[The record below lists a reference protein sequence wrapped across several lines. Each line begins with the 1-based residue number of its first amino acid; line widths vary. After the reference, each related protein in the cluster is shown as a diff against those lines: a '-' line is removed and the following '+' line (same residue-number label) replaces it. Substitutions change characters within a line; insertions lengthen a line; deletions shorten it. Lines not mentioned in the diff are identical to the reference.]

1 MDKLEFQALLRNE
14 IENAHGYYDNEYGI
28 DRIKA
33 MDYYMGEKY
42 GNEQEGRS
50 QVVTTEVADTIE
62 FIMPSLM
69 RTFTQTDDF
78 VKFMPRGEED
88 VEGAEQATSYANYVI
103 NCQNNGFVI
112 LHNFFKDALLQKLGV
127 VKVYYD
133 ETETMEEETYTNL
146 SDDELTLL
154 LQDDSVE
161 ILEQNSEEIEAYEF
175 DEMSMEGMDSYAN
188 NIRHDVVIKRKSYG
202 GMIKVDNI
210 PPEEFLVSK
219 RAASLEEADFVAH
232 RTTMKVSD
240 LIQMGYDRELVE
252 SYAGYTELDFSDEV
266 QNRFE
271 DIESGSDTDTSD
283 VSMRDV
289 LVVEAYIKADY
300 DGDGIAEL
308 RRVVALGQ
316 SSEIV
321 ENEVF
326 DHVPF
331 ACLSP
336 ILMPHRL
343 IGRSLAEIV
352 MDIQLVKSTVMRQL
366 LDNIY
371 LTNNSRVAAVEGQ
384 VNIDDLLNSR
394 AGGVVRVRQANAI
407 QQLQP
412 QMIGQNAYGLLQYL
426 DQLKEQKTGLS
437 KASMGLDADALQS
450 TTATAVAAQMSAAQ
464 GKIEMIARVF
474 AETGVKQLFRL
485 ILTLCLHHGKKDQ
498 MIRLNNKFV
507 PIDPSN
513 WKHEYDIT
521 VNVGLGSGQTNEKL
535 AFLNQMAQKQEQILL
550 QLGAE
555 NPLVSLEQYRNTLAE
570 LAGLA
575 GFKDASRFF
584 KNPADMPPQPQQPP
598 QPSEAQIK
606 MQLEQQKMEADIQ
619 LQKQKQDAELQLKRE
634 ELQMKM
640 EIRKEELRYE
650 AQLRGFEQQVG
661 GNPST
666 NLPRVE

>member
-1 MDKLEFQALLRNE
+1 MDKLEFNALVRNE
-14 IENAHGYYDNEYGI
+14 IENALGYYDSEYGT
-28 DRIKA
+28 DRITA
-33 MDYYMGEKY
+33 MNYYMGEDF

-69 RTFTQTDDF
+69 RTFTQTDEF
-78 VKFMPRGEED
+78 VKFMPRQPED
-88 VEGAEQATSYANYVI
+88 VEGAKQATSYANYVL

-112 LHNFFKDALLQKLGV
+112 LHNFFKDALLQKIGV

-133 ETETMEEETYTNL
+133 ETEEAQEEEYTGL

-154 LQDDSVE
+154 LQDPNVE
-161 ILEQNSEEIEAYEF
+161 IVSQNTEEYGEEGV
-175 DEMSMEGMDSYAN
+175 DEMGMPMSDYSVS
-188 NIRHDVVIKRKSYG
+188 HDVVIKRMSYG

-219 RAASLEEADFVAH
+219 RAASIEDADFVAH
-232 RTTMKVSD
+232 RTTMKVGD

-252 SYAGYTELDFSDEV
+252 KYAGYTELDTSSEV

-271 DIESGSDTDTSD
+271 DVESSDATDSSD
-283 VSMRDV
+283 MSMRDV
-289 LVVEAYIKADY
+289 LVVEAYIKSDY
-300 DGDGIAEL
+300 DGDGVAEL
-308 RRVVALGQ
+308 RRVVTLG
-316 SSEIV
+316 SGFEIV
-321 ENEVF
+321 ENETF

-343 IGRSLAEIV
+343 VGRSIAELI
-352 MDIQLVKSTVMRQL
+352 MDLQLIKSTVLRQL

-371 LTNNSRVAAVEGQ
+371 LTNNARVAAVEGQ
-384 VNIDDLLNSR
+384 VNLDDLLNSR
-394 AGGVVRVRQANAI
+394 AGGIVRMRQANAV
-407 QQLQP
+407 QVLQP
-412 QMIGQNAYGLLQYL
+412 PMVGQNAFSLLQYL
-426 DQLKEQKTGLS
+426 DEIREQRTGLS

-485 ILTLCLHHGKKDQ
+485 VLTLCLHHGKKEQ

-513 WKHEYDIT
+513 WKHEYDLS
-521 VNVGLGSGQTNEKL
+521 VNVGLGSGQTNEKM
-535 AFLNQMAQKQEQILL
+535 AFLAQMAQKQEQILL
-550 QLGAE
+550 QMGAE
-555 NPLVSLEQYRNTLAE
+555 NPLVDLQQYRNTLAE
-570 LAGLA
+570 LASMA
-575 GFKDASRFF
+575 GFKDATRFF
-584 KNPADMPPQPQQPP
+584 KNPEDTPPQPQQPP
-598 QPSEAQIK
+598 PPSEAEMK
-606 MQLEQQKMEADIQ
+606 MQFEQQKFQAELE
-619 LQKQKQDAELQLKRE
+619 LQKAKQDAELALKRE

-640 EIRKEELRYE
+640 QIRQEELRYE

-661 GNPST
+661 GKPST

>member
-1 MDKLEFQALLRNE
+1 MDDLEFNALLRNE
-14 IENAHGYYDNEYGI
+14 IENALGYYDSEYST
-28 DRIKA
+28 DRVTL
-33 MDYYMGEKY
+33 MDYYMGEEY

-69 RTFTQTDDF
+69 RMFTQTDEF
-78 VKFMPRGEED
+78 VKFMPRQPED
-88 VEGAEQATSYANYVI
+88 VEGAKQATSYANYVL
-103 NCQNNGFVI
+103 NCQNNGFVV

-133 ETETMEEETYTNL
+133 ETEDMTEEEYTGL

-154 LQDDSVE
+154 LQDPAVE
-161 ILEQNSEEIEAYEF
+161 IVSQNTEESGEEGV
-175 DEMSMEGMDSYAN
+175 DEMGMPFSDYSVS
-188 NIRHDVVIKRKSYG
+188 HDVVIKRMSYG

-219 RAASLEEADFVAH
+219 RSSSLEDADFVAH

-252 SYAGYTELDFSDEV
+252 KYAGYTELDTTSEV
-266 QNRFE
+266 QNRFQDVE
-271 DIESGSDTDTSD
+271 TNGDTDSSD
-283 VSMRDV
+283 MSMRDV
-289 LVVEAYIKADY
+289 LVVEAYIRADY
-300 DGDGIAEL
+300 DGDGVAEL
-308 RRVVALGQ
+308 RRVVTLGQ
-316 SSEIV
+316 GFEIV
-321 ENEVF
+321 ENDTF
-326 DHVPF
+326 DHIPF

-343 IGRSLAEIV
+343 IGRSIAELI
-352 MDIQLVKSTVMRQL
+352 MDLQLIKSTVLRQL

-371 LTNNSRVAAVEGQ
+371 LTNNARVAAVEGQ
-384 VNIDDLLNSR
+384 VNLDDLLNSR
-394 AGGVVRVRQANAI
+394 AGGIVRMRQPNAV
-407 QQLQP
+407 QVLQP
-412 QMIGQNAYGLLQYL
+412 PMVGQNAFSLLQYL
-426 DQLKEQKTGLS
+426 DEIKEQRTGLS

-485 ILTLCLHHGKKDQ
+485 VLTLCLHHGKKEQ

-513 WKHEYDIT
+513 WKHEYDLS
-521 VNVGLGSGQTNEKL
+521 VNVGLGSGQTNEKM
-535 AFLNQMAQKQEQILL
+535 AFLAQMAQKQEQILL

-555 NPLVSLEQYRNTLAE
+555 NPLVNLQQYRNTLAE
-570 LAGLA
+570 LASMA

-584 KNPADMPPQPQQPP
+584 KNPEDTPPQPQQPP
-598 QPSEAQIK
+598 PPSEAEMK
-606 MQLEQQKMEADIQ
+606 MQFEQQKFQAELE
-619 LQKQKQDAELQLKRE
+619 LQKQKQDAELALKRE

-640 EIRKEELRYE
+640 QIRQEELRYE

-661 GNPST
+661 GKPST
-666 NLPRVE
+666 NLPRVD

>member
-1 MDKLEFQALLRNE
+1 MDDLEFNALLRNE
-14 IENAHGYYDNEYGI
+14 IENALGYYDSEYST
-28 DRIKA
+28 DRVTL
-33 MDYYMGEKY
+33 MDYYMGEEY

-69 RTFTQTDDF
+69 RMFTQTDEF
-78 VKFMPRGEED
+78 VKFMPRQPED
-88 VEGAEQATSYANYVI
+88 VEGAKQATSYANYVL
-103 NCQNNGFVI
+103 NCQNNGFVV

-133 ETETMEEETYTNL
+133 ETEDMTEEEYTGL

-154 LQDDSVE
+154 LQDPAVE
-161 ILEQNSEEIEAYEF
+161 IVSQNTEESGEEGV
-175 DEMSMEGMDSYAN
+175 DEMGMPFSDYSVS
-188 NIRHDVVIKRKSYG
+188 HDVVIKRMSYG

-219 RAASLEEADFVAH
+219 RSSSLEDADFVAH

-252 SYAGYTELDFSDEV
+252 KYAGYTELDTTSEV
-266 QNRFE
+266 QNRFQDVE
-271 DIESGSDTDTSD
+271 TNGDTDSSD
-283 VSMRDV
+283 MSMRDV
-289 LVVEAYIKADY
+289 LVVEAYIRADY
-300 DGDGIAEL
+300 DGDGVAEL
-308 RRVVALGQ
+308 RRVVTLGQ
-316 SSEIV
+316 GFEIV
-321 ENEVF
+321 ENDTF
-326 DHVPF
+326 DHIPF

-343 IGRSLAEIV
+343 IGRSIAELI
-352 MDIQLVKSTVMRQL
+352 MDLQLIKSTVLRQL

-371 LTNNSRVAAVEGQ
+371 LTNNARVAAVEGQ
-384 VNIDDLLNSR
+384 VNLDDLLNSR
-394 AGGVVRVRQANAI
+394 AGGIVRMRQPNAV
-407 QQLQP
+407 QVLQP
-412 QMIGQNAYGLLQYL
+412 PMVGQNAFSLLQYL
-426 DQLKEQKTGLS
+426 DEIKEQRTGLS

-450 TTATAVAAQMSAAQ
+450 TTATAVAAQMTAAQ

-485 ILTLCLHHGKKDQ
+485 VLTLCLHHGKKEQ

-513 WKHEYDIT
+513 WKHEYDLS
-521 VNVGLGSGQTNEKL
+521 VNVGLGSGQTNEKM
-535 AFLNQMAQKQEQILL
+535 AFLAQMAQKQEQILL

-555 NPLVSLEQYRNTLAE
+555 NPLVNLQQYRNTLAE
-570 LAGLA
+570 LASMA

-584 KNPADMPPQPQQPP
+584 KNPEDTPPQPQQPP
-598 QPSEAQIK
+598 PPSEAEMK
-606 MQLEQQKMEADIQ
+606 MQFEQQKFQAELE
-619 LQKQKQDAELQLKRE
+619 LQKAKQDAELALKRE

-640 EIRKEELRYE
+640 QIRQEELRYE

-661 GNPST
+661 GKPST
-666 NLPRVE
+666 NLPRVD

>member
-1 MDKLEFQALLRNE
+1 MDKLEFNALVRNE
-14 IENAHGYYDNEYGI
+14 IENALGYYDSEYGT
-28 DRIKA
+28 DRITA
-33 MDYYMGEKY
+33 MNYYMGEDF

-69 RTFTQTDDF
+69 RTFTQTDEF
-78 VKFMPRGEED
+78 VKFMPRQPED
-88 VEGAEQATSYANYVI
+88 VEGAKQATSYANYVL

-112 LHNFFKDALLQKLGV
+112 LHNFFKDALLQKIGV

-133 ETETMEEETYTNL
+133 ETEEAQEEEYTGL

-154 LQDDSVE
+154 LQDPNVE
-161 ILEQNSEEIEAYEF
+161 IVSQNTEEYGEEGV
-175 DEMSMEGMDSYAN
+175 DEMGMPVSDYSVS
-188 NIRHDVVIKRKSYG
+188 HDVVIKRMSYG

-219 RAASLEEADFVAH
+219 RAASIEDADFVAH
-232 RTTMKVSD
+232 RTTMKVGD

-252 SYAGYTELDFSDEV
+252 KYAGYTELDTSSEV

-271 DIESGSDTDTSD
+271 DVESSDATDSSD
-283 VSMRDV
+283 MSMRDV
-289 LVVEAYIKADY
+289 LVVEAYIKSDY
-300 DGDGIAEL
+300 DGDGVAEL
-308 RRVVALGQ
+308 RRVVTLG
-316 SSEIV
+316 SGFEIV
-321 ENEVF
+321 ENETF

-343 IGRSLAEIV
+343 VGRSIAELI
-352 MDIQLVKSTVMRQL
+352 MDLQLIKSTVLRQL

-371 LTNNSRVAAVEGQ
+371 LTNNARVAAVEGQ
-384 VNIDDLLNSR
+384 VNLDDLLNSR
-394 AGGVVRVRQANAI
+394 AGGIVRMRQANAV
-407 QQLQP
+407 QVLQP
-412 QMIGQNAYGLLQYL
+412 PTVGQNAFSLLQYL
-426 DQLKEQKTGLS
+426 DEIKEQRTGLS

-485 ILTLCLHHGKKDQ
+485 VLTLCLHHGKKEQ
-498 MIRLNNKFV
+498 IIRLNNKFV

-513 WKHEYDIT
+513 WKHEYDLS
-521 VNVGLGSGQTNEKL
+521 VNVGLGSGQTNEKM
-535 AFLNQMAQKQEQILL
+535 AFLAQMAQKQEQILL
-550 QLGAE
+550 QMGAE
-555 NPLVSLEQYRNTLAE
+555 NPLVDLQQYRNTLAE
-570 LAGLA
+570 LASMA
-575 GFKDASRFF
+575 GFKDATRFF
-584 KNPADMPPQPQQPP
+584 KNPEDTPPQPQQPP
-598 QPSEAQIK
+598 PPSEAEMK
-606 MQLEQQKMEADIQ
+606 MQFEQQKFQAELE
-619 LQKQKQDAELQLKRE
+619 LQKAKQDAELALKRE

-640 EIRKEELRYE
+640 QIRQEELRYE

-661 GNPST
+661 GKPST

>member
-1 MDKLEFQALLRNE
+1 MDDLQFNALLRNE
-14 IENAHGYYDNEYGI
+14 IENALGYYDSEYST
-28 DRIKA
+28 DRVTL
-33 MDYYMGEKY
+33 MDYYMGEEY

-69 RTFTQTDDF
+69 RMFTQTDEF
-78 VKFMPRGEED
+78 VKFMPRQPED
-88 VEGAEQATSYANYVI
+88 VEGAKQATSYANYVL
-103 NCQNNGFVI
+103 NCQNNGFVV

-133 ETETMEEETYTNL
+133 ETEDMTEEEYTGL

-154 LQDDSVE
+154 LQDPAVE
-161 ILEQNSEEIEAYEF
+161 IVSQNTEESGEEGV
-175 DEMSMEGMDSYAN
+175 DEMGMPFSDYSVK
-188 NIRHDVVIKRKSYG
+188 HDVVIKRMSYG

-219 RAASLEEADFVAH
+219 RSSSLEDADFVAH

-240 LIQMGYDRELVE
+240 LIQMGYDREIVE
-252 SYAGYTELDFSDEV
+252 KYAGYTELDTTSEV
-266 QNRFE
+266 QNRFQDVE
-271 DIESGSDTDTSD
+271 TTGETDSSDM
-283 VSMRDV
+283 SMRDV

-300 DGDGIAEL
+300 DDDGIAEL
-308 RRVVALGQ
+308 RRVVTLGQ
-316 SSEIV
+316 GFEIV
-321 ENEVF
+321 ENDTF
-326 DHVPF
+326 DHIPF

-343 IGRSLAEIV
+343 IGRSIAELI
-352 MDIQLVKSTVMRQL
+352 MDLQLIKSTVLRQL

-371 LTNNSRVAAVEGQ
+371 LTNNARVAAVEGQ
-384 VNIDDLLNSR
+384 VNLDDLLNSR
-394 AGGVVRVRQANAI
+394 AGGIVRMRQPNAV
-407 QQLQP
+407 QVLQP
-412 QMIGQNAYGLLQYL
+412 PMVGQNAFSLLQYL
-426 DQLKEQKTGLS
+426 DEIKEQRTGLS

-485 ILTLCLHHGKKDQ
+485 VLTLCLHHGKKEQ

-513 WKHEYDIT
+513 WKHEYDLS
-521 VNVGLGSGQTNEKL
+521 VNVGLGSGQTNEKM
-535 AFLNQMAQKQEQILL
+535 AFLAQMAQKQEQILL
-550 QLGAE
+550 QTGVD
-555 NPLVSLEQYRNTLAE
+555 NPLVSLQQYRNTLAE
-570 LAGLA
+570 LANMA

-584 KNPADMPPQPQQPP
+584 KNPEDTPPQPQQPP
-598 QPSEAQIK
+598 PPSEAEMK
-606 MQLEQQKMEADIQ
+606 MQFEQQKFQAELE
-619 LQKQKQDAELQLKRE
+619 LQKAKQDAELALKRE

-640 EIRKEELRYE
+640 QIRQEELRYE

-661 GNPST
+661 GKPST
-666 NLPRVE
+666 NLPRVD

>member
-1 MDKLEFQALLRNE
+1 MDDLEFNALLRNE
-14 IENAHGYYDNEYGI
+14 IENALGYYDSEYST
-28 DRIKA
+28 DRETL
-33 MDYYMGEKY
+33 MDYYMGEEY

-69 RTFTQTDDF
+69 RMFTQTDEF
-78 VKFMPRGEED
+78 VKFMPRQPED
-88 VEGAEQATSYANYVI
+88 VEGAKQATSYANYVL
-103 NCQNNGFVI
+103 NCQNNGFVV

-133 ETETMEEETYTNL
+133 ETEDMKEEEYTGL

-154 LQDDSVE
+154 LQDPAVE
-161 ILEQNSEEIEAYEF
+161 IVSQNTEEYGEEGV
-175 DEMSMEGMDSYAN
+175 DEMGMPMSNYSVS
-188 NIRHDVVIKRKSYG
+188 HDVVIKRMSYG

-219 RAASLEEADFVAH
+219 RSSSLEDADFVAH

-252 SYAGYTELDFSDEV
+252 KYAGYTELDTTSEV
-266 QNRFE
+266 QNRFQDVE
-271 DIESGSDTDTSD
+271 TNGDTDSSD
-283 VSMRDV
+283 MSMRDV

-300 DGDGIAEL
+300 DDDGVAEL
-308 RRVVALGQ
+308 RRVVTLGQ
-316 SSEIV
+316 GFEIV
-321 ENEVF
+321 ENDTF
-326 DHVPF
+326 DHIPF

-343 IGRSLAEIV
+343 VGRSIAELI
-352 MDIQLVKSTVMRQL
+352 MDLQLIKSTVLRQL

-371 LTNNSRVAAVEGQ
+371 LTNNARVAAVEGQ

-394 AGGVVRVRQANAI
+394 AGGIVRMRQQNAV
-407 QQLQP
+407 QVLQP
-412 QMIGQNAYGLLQYL
+412 PMVGQNAFSLLQYL
-426 DQLKEQKTGLS
+426 DEIKEQRTGLS

-464 GKIEMIARVF
+464 GKIEMIGRVF

-485 ILTLCLHHGKKDQ
+485 VLTLCLHHGKKEQ

-513 WKHEYDIT
+513 WKHEYDLS
-521 VNVGLGSGQTNEKL
+521 VNVGLGSGQTNEKM
-535 AFLNQMAQKQEQILL
+535 AFLAQMAQKQEQILL

-555 NPLVSLEQYRNTLAE
+555 NPLVDLQQYRNTLAE
-570 LAGLA
+570 LASMA
-575 GFKDASRFF
+575 GFKDATRFF
-584 KNPADMPPQPQQPP
+584 KNPEDTPPQPQQPP
-598 QPSEAQIK
+598 PPSEAEMK
-606 MQLEQQKMEADIQ
+606 MQFEQQKFQAELE
-619 LQKQKQDAELQLKRE
+619 LQKAKQDAELALKRE

-640 EIRKEELRYE
+640 QIRQEELRYE

-661 GNPST
+661 GKPST
-666 NLPRVE
+666 NLPRVD

>member
-1 MDKLEFQALLRNE
+1 MDDLQFNALLRNE
-14 IENAHGYYDNEYGI
+14 IENALGYYDSEYST
-28 DRIKA
+28 DRVTL
-33 MDYYMGEKY
+33 MDYYMGEQY

-69 RTFTQTDDF
+69 RMFTQTDEF
-78 VKFMPRGEED
+78 VKFMPRQPED
-88 VEGAEQATSYANYVI
+88 VEGAKQATSYANYVL
-103 NCQNNGFVI
+103 NCQNNGFVV

-133 ETETMEEETYTNL
+133 ETEDMTEEEYTGL

-154 LQDDSVE
+154 LQDPAVE
-161 ILEQNSEEIEAYEF
+161 IVSQNTEESGEEGV
-175 DEMSMEGMDSYAN
+175 DEMGMPFSDYSVS
-188 NIRHDVVIKRKSYG
+188 HDVVIKRMSYG

-219 RAASLEEADFVAH
+219 RSSSLEDADFVAH

-252 SYAGYTELDFSDEV
+252 KYAGYTELDTTSEV
-266 QNRFE
+266 QNRFQDVE
-271 DIESGSDTDTSD
+271 TNGDTDSSD
-283 VSMRDV
+283 MSMRDV

-308 RRVVALGQ
+308 RRVVTLGQ
-316 SSEIV
+316 GFEIV
-321 ENEVF
+321 ENDTF
-326 DHVPF
+326 DHIPF

-343 IGRSLAEIV
+343 IGRSIAELI
-352 MDIQLVKSTVMRQL
+352 MDLQLIKSTVLRQL

-371 LTNNSRVAAVEGQ
+371 LTNNARVAAVEGQ
-384 VNIDDLLNSR
+384 VNLDDLLNSR
-394 AGGVVRVRQANAI
+394 AGGIVRMRQPNAV
-407 QQLQP
+407 QVLQP
-412 QMIGQNAYGLLQYL
+412 PMVGQNAFSLLQYL
-426 DQLKEQKTGLS
+426 DEIKEQRTGLS

-485 ILTLCLHHGKKDQ
+485 VLTLCLHHGKKEQ

-513 WKHEYDIT
+513 WKHEYDLS
-521 VNVGLGSGQTNEKL
+521 VNVGLGSGQTNEKM
-535 AFLNQMAQKQEQILL
+535 AFLAQMAQKQEQILL
-550 QLGAE
+550 QTGVD
-555 NPLVSLEQYRNTLAE
+555 NPLVSLQQYRNTLAE
-570 LAGLA
+570 LANMA

-584 KNPADMPPQPQQPP
+584 KNPEDIPPQPQQPP
-598 QPSEAQIK
+598 PPSEAEMK
-606 MQLEQQKMEADIQ
+606 MQFEQQKFQAELE
-619 LQKQKQDAELQLKRE
+619 LQKAKQDAELALKRE

-640 EIRKEELRYE
+640 QIRQEELRYE

-661 GNPST
+661 GKPST
-666 NLPRVE
+666 NLPRVD

>member
-1 MDKLEFQALLRNE
+1 MDKLEFNALVRNE
-14 IENAHGYYDNEYGI
+14 IENALGYYDSEYGT
-28 DRIKA
+28 DRITA
-33 MDYYMGEKY
+33 MNYYMGEDF

-69 RTFTQTDDF
+69 RTFTQTDEF
-78 VKFMPRGEED
+78 VKFMPRQPED
-88 VEGAEQATSYANYVI
+88 VEGAKQATSYANYVL

-112 LHNFFKDALLQKLGV
+112 LHNFFKDALLQKIGV

-133 ETETMEEETYTNL
+133 ETEEAQEEEYTGL

-154 LQDDSVE
+154 LQDPNVE
-161 ILEQNSEEIEAYEF
+161 IVSQNTEEYGEEGV
-175 DEMSMEGMDSYAN
+175 DEMGMPMSDYSVS
-188 NIRHDVVIKRKSYG
+188 HDVVIKRMSYG

-219 RAASLEEADFVAH
+219 RAASIEDADFVAH
-232 RTTMKVSD
+232 RTTMKVGD

-252 SYAGYTELDFSDEV
+252 KYAGYTELDTSSEV

-271 DIESGSDTDTSD
+271 DVESSDATDSSD
-283 VSMRDV
+283 MSMRDV
-289 LVVEAYIKADY
+289 LVVEAYIKSDY
-300 DGDGIAEL
+300 DGDGVAEL
-308 RRVVALGQ
+308 RRVVTLG
-316 SSEIV
+316 SGFEIV
-321 ENEVF
+321 ENETF

-343 IGRSLAEIV
+343 VGRSIAELI
-352 MDIQLVKSTVMRQL
+352 MDLQLIKSTVLRQL

-371 LTNNSRVAAVEGQ
+371 LTNNARVAAVEGQ
-384 VNIDDLLNSR
+384 VNLDDLLNSR
-394 AGGVVRVRQANAI
+394 AGGIVRMRQANAV
-407 QQLQP
+407 QVLQP
-412 QMIGQNAYGLLQYL
+412 PTVGQNAFSLLQYL
-426 DQLKEQKTGLS
+426 DEIKEQRTGLS

-485 ILTLCLHHGKKDQ
+485 VLTLCLHHGKKEQ

-513 WKHEYDIT
+513 WKHEYDLS
-521 VNVGLGSGQTNEKL
+521 VNVGLGSGQTNEKM
-535 AFLNQMAQKQEQILL
+535 AFLAQMAQKQEQILL
-550 QLGAE
+550 QMGAE
-555 NPLVSLEQYRNTLAE
+555 NPLVDLQQYRNTLAE
-570 LAGLA
+570 LASMA
-575 GFKDASRFF
+575 GFKDATRFF
-584 KNPADMPPQPQQPP
+584 KNPEDTPPQPQQPP
-598 QPSEAQIK
+598 PPSEAEMK
-606 MQLEQQKMEADIQ
+606 MQFEQQKFQAELE
-619 LQKQKQDAELQLKRE
+619 LQKAKQDAELALKRE

-640 EIRKEELRYE
+640 QIRQEELRYE

-661 GNPST
+661 GKPST

>member
-1 MDKLEFQALLRNE
+1 MDDLEFNALLRNE
-14 IENAHGYYDNEYGI
+14 IENALGYYDSEYST
-28 DRIKA
+28 DRVTL
-33 MDYYMGEKY
+33 MDYYMGEEY

-69 RTFTQTDDF
+69 RMFTQTDEF
-78 VKFMPRGEED
+78 VKFMPRQPED
-88 VEGAEQATSYANYVI
+88 VEGAKQATSYANYVL
-103 NCQNNGFVI
+103 NCQNNGFVV

-133 ETETMEEETYTNL
+133 ETEDMTEEEYTGL

-154 LQDDSVE
+154 LQDPAVE
-161 ILEQNSEEIEAYEF
+161 IVSQNTEESGEEGV
-175 DEMSMEGMDSYAN
+175 DEMGMPFSDYSVS
-188 NIRHDVVIKRKSYG
+188 HDVVIKRMSYG

-219 RAASLEEADFVAH
+219 RSSSLEDADFVAH

-252 SYAGYTELDFSDEV
+252 KYAGYTELDTTSEV
-266 QNRFE
+266 QNRFQDVE
-271 DIESGSDTDTSD
+271 TNGDTDSSD
-283 VSMRDV
+283 MSMRDV

-300 DGDGIAEL
+300 DGDGVAEL
-308 RRVVALGQ
+308 RRVVTLGQ
-316 SSEIV
+316 GFEIV
-321 ENEVF
+321 ENDTF
-326 DHVPF
+326 DHIPF

-343 IGRSLAEIV
+343 IGRSIAELI
-352 MDIQLVKSTVMRQL
+352 MDLQLIKSTVLRQL

-371 LTNNSRVAAVEGQ
+371 LTNNARVAAVEGQ
-384 VNIDDLLNSR
+384 VNLDDLLNSR
-394 AGGVVRVRQANAI
+394 AGGIVRMRQPNAV
-407 QQLQP
+407 QVLQP
-412 QMIGQNAYGLLQYL
+412 PMVGQNAFSLLQYL
-426 DQLKEQKTGLS
+426 DEIKEQRTGLS

-485 ILTLCLHHGKKDQ
+485 VLTLCLHHGKKEQ

-513 WKHEYDIT
+513 WKHEYDLS
-521 VNVGLGSGQTNEKL
+521 VNVGLGSGQTNEKM
-535 AFLNQMAQKQEQILL
+535 AFLAQMAQKQEQILL

-555 NPLVSLEQYRNTLAE
+555 NPLVNLQQYRNTLAE
-570 LAGLA
+570 LASMA

-584 KNPADMPPQPQQPP
+584 KNPEDTPPQPQQPP
-598 QPSEAQIK
+598 PPSEAEMK
-606 MQLEQQKMEADIQ
+606 MQFEQQKFQAELE
-619 LQKQKQDAELQLKRE
+619 LQKQKQDAELALKRE

-640 EIRKEELRYE
+640 QIRQEELRYE

-661 GNPST
+661 GKPST

>member
-1 MDKLEFQALLRNE
+1 MDDLEFNALLRNE
-14 IENAHGYYDNEYGI
+14 IENALGYYDSEYST
-28 DRIKA
+28 DRVTL
-33 MDYYMGEKY
+33 MDYYMGEEY

-69 RTFTQTDDF
+69 RMFTQTDEF
-78 VKFMPRGEED
+78 VKFMPRQPED
-88 VEGAEQATSYANYVI
+88 VEGAKQATSYANYVL
-103 NCQNNGFVI
+103 NCQNNGFVV

-133 ETETMEEETYTNL
+133 ETEDMTEEEYTGL

-154 LQDDSVE
+154 LQDPAVE
-161 ILEQNSEEIEAYEF
+161 IVSQNTEESGEEGV
-175 DEMSMEGMDSYAN
+175 DEMGMPFSDYSVS
-188 NIRHDVVIKRKSYG
+188 HDVVIKRMSYG

-219 RAASLEEADFVAH
+219 RSSSLEDADFVAH

-252 SYAGYTELDFSDEV
+252 KYAGYTELDTTSEV
-266 QNRFE
+266 QNRFQDVE
-271 DIESGSDTDTSD
+271 TNGDTDSSD
-283 VSMRDV
+283 MSMRDV

-300 DGDGIAEL
+300 DGDGVAEL
-308 RRVVALGQ
+308 RRVVTLGQ
-316 SSEIV
+316 GFEIV
-321 ENEVF
+321 ENDTF
-326 DHVPF
+326 DHIPF

-343 IGRSLAEIV
+343 IGRSIAELI
-352 MDIQLVKSTVMRQL
+352 MDLQLIKSTVLRQL

-371 LTNNSRVAAVEGQ
+371 LTNNARVAAVEGQ
-384 VNIDDLLNSR
+384 VNLDDLLNSR
-394 AGGVVRVRQANAI
+394 AGGIVRMRQPNAV
-407 QQLQP
+407 QVLQP
-412 QMIGQNAYGLLQYL
+412 PMVGQNAFSLLQYL
-426 DQLKEQKTGLS
+426 DEIKEQRTGLS

-485 ILTLCLHHGKKDQ
+485 VLTLCLHHGKKEQ

-513 WKHEYDIT
+513 WKHEYDLS
-521 VNVGLGSGQTNEKL
+521 VNVGLGSGQTNEKM
-535 AFLNQMAQKQEQILL
+535 AFLAQMAQKQEQILL

-555 NPLVSLEQYRNTLAE
+555 NPLVNLQQYRNTLAE
-570 LAGLA
+570 LASMA

-584 KNPADMPPQPQQPP
+584 KNPEDTPPQPQQPP
-598 QPSEAQIK
+598 PPSEAEMK
-606 MQLEQQKMEADIQ
+606 MQFEQQKFQAELE
-619 LQKQKQDAELQLKRE
+619 LQKQKQDAELALKRE

-640 EIRKEELRYE
+640 QIRQEELRYE

-661 GNPST
+661 GKPST
-666 NLPRVE
+666 NLPRVD

>member
-1 MDKLEFQALLRNE
+1 MDDLEFNALLRNE
-14 IENAHGYYDNEYGI
+14 IENALGYYDSEYST
-28 DRIKA
+28 DRETL
-33 MDYYMGEKY
+33 MDYYMGEEY

-69 RTFTQTDDF
+69 RMFTQTDEF
-78 VKFMPRGEED
+78 VKFMPRQPED
-88 VEGAEQATSYANYVI
+88 VEGAKQATSYANYVL
-103 NCQNNGFVI
+103 NCQNNGFVV

-133 ETETMEEETYTNL
+133 ETEDMKEEEYTGL

-154 LQDDSVE
+154 LQDPAVE
-161 ILEQNSEEIEAYEF
+161 IVSQNTEEYGEEGV
-175 DEMSMEGMDSYAN
+175 DEMGMPMSNYSVS
-188 NIRHDVVIKRKSYG
+188 HDVVIKRMSYG

-219 RAASLEEADFVAH
+219 RSSSLEDADFVAH

-252 SYAGYTELDFSDEV
+252 KYAGYTELDTTSEV
-266 QNRFE
+266 QNRFQDVE
-271 DIESGSDTDTSD
+271 TNGDTDSSD
-283 VSMRDV
+283 MSMRDV

-300 DGDGIAEL
+300 DDDGVAEL
-308 RRVVALGQ
+308 RRVVTLGQ
-316 SSEIV
+316 GFEIV
-321 ENEVF
+321 ENDTF
-326 DHVPF
+326 DHIPF

-343 IGRSLAEIV
+343 VGRSIAELI
-352 MDIQLVKSTVMRQL
+352 MDLQLIKSTVLRQL

-371 LTNNSRVAAVEGQ
+371 LTNNARVAAVEGQ

-394 AGGVVRVRQANAI
+394 AGGIVRMRQQNAV
-407 QQLQP
+407 QVLQP
-412 QMIGQNAYGLLQYL
+412 PMVGQNAFSLLQYL
-426 DQLKEQKTGLS
+426 DEIKEQRTGLS

-464 GKIEMIARVF
+464 GKIEMIGRVF

-485 ILTLCLHHGKKDQ
+485 VLTLCLHHGKKEQ

-513 WKHEYDIT
+513 WKHEYDLS
-521 VNVGLGSGQTNEKL
+521 VNVGLGSGQTNEKM
-535 AFLNQMAQKQEQILL
+535 AFLAQMAQKQEQILL

-555 NPLVSLEQYRNTLAE
+555 NPLVDLQQYRNTLAE
-570 LAGLA
+570 LASMA
-575 GFKDASRFF
+575 GFKDATRFF
-584 KNPADMPPQPQQPP
+584 KNPEDTPPQPQQPP
-598 QPSEAQIK
+598 PPSEAEMK
-606 MQLEQQKMEADIQ
+606 MQFEQQKFQAELE
-619 LQKQKQDAELQLKRE
+619 LQKAKQDAELALKRE

-640 EIRKEELRYE
+640 QIRQEELRYE

-661 GNPST
+661 GKPST

>member
-1 MDKLEFQALLRNE
+1 MNELEFQALVRNE
-14 IENAHGYYDNEYGI
+14 IENALGFYDSEYGI
-28 DRIKA
+28 DRIRA
-33 MDYYMGEKY
+33 MDYYMGEKF

-69 RTFTQTDDF
+69 RTFTQTDNF
-78 VKFMPRGEED
+78 VEFMPRHEED
-88 VEGAEQATSYANYVI
+88 VEGAKQATSYANYVI

-127 VKVYYD
+127 IKVYYD
-133 ETETMEEETYTNL
+133 ETENVEEETYTGL

-154 LQDDSVE
+154 LQDDTIEIVE
-161 ILEQNSEEIEAYEF
+161 QSSEEYESDEV
-175 DEMSMEGMDSYAN
+175 DEMGYSVGQTYLK
-188 NIRHDVVIKRKSYG
+188 HDVTIKRTMYD
-202 GMIKVDNI
+202 GMIRVDNI
-210 PPEEFLVSK
+210 PPEEFLVNK
-219 RAASLEEADFVAH
+219 RAASIDEADFVAH

-252 SYAGYTELDFSDEV
+252 RFAGHSELDNDQEV

-271 DIESGSDTDTSD
+271 DVESGTDTDSSD
-283 VSMRDV
+283 MSMRDV
-289 LVVEAYIKADY
+289 LVTEAYIKADY

-308 RRVVALGQ
+308 RRVVALG
-316 SSEIV
+316 SGFEIV
-321 ENEVF
+321 ENDTF
-326 DHVPF
+326 DHIPF

-343 IGRSLAEIV
+343 VGRSLAELI
-352 MDIQLVKSTVMRQL
+352 MDIQMIKSTVMRQL

-371 LTNNSRVAAVEGQ
+371 LTNNVRVAAVEGQ

-394 AGGVVRVRQANAI
+394 AGGIVRVRQPNAL
-407 QQLQP
+407 QPLQP
-412 QMIGQNAYGLLQYL
+412 QLIGQNAFSLLQYL
-426 DQLKEQKTGLS
+426 DDLKEQRTGLS
-437 KASMGLDADALQS
+437 KASMGLDADSLQS

-474 AETGVKQLFRL
+474 AETGVKDLFQL

-521 VNVGLGSGQTNEKL
+521 VNVGLGSGQTNEKM
-535 AFLNQMAQKQEQILL
+535 AFLNMIAQKQEQILL
-550 QLGAE
+550 QTGVE
-555 NPLVSLEQYRNTLAE
+555 NPLVSMQQYRNTLAE
-570 LAGLA
+570 LAGMA

-584 KNPADMPPQPQQPP
+584 KNPEDTPPQPQQPP
-598 QPSEAQIK
+598 PPSEAEMK
-606 MQLEQQKMEADIQ
+606 MQLDQQKLQADIE
-619 LQKQKQDAELQLKRE
+619 LQKQKQDAELQLERE
-634 ELQMKM
+634 KMQLQM
-640 EIRKEELRYE
+640 ELRKEELRYE
-650 AQLRGFEQQVG
+650 AQLRGFEQQMG
-661 GNPST
+661 GEPST
-666 NLPRVE
+666 NLPRVVD

>member
-1 MDKLEFQALLRNE
+1 MDDLQFNALLRNE
-14 IENAHGYYDNEYGI
+14 IENALGYYDSEYST
-28 DRIKA
+28 DRVTL
-33 MDYYMGEKY
+33 MDYYMGEEY

-69 RTFTQTDDF
+69 RMFTQTDEF
-78 VKFMPRGEED
+78 VKFMPRQPED
-88 VEGAEQATSYANYVI
+88 VEGAKQATSYANYVL
-103 NCQNNGFVI
+103 NCQNNGFVV

-133 ETETMEEETYTNL
+133 ETEDMTEEEYTGL

-154 LQDDSVE
+154 LQDPAVE
-161 ILEQNSEEIEAYEF
+161 IVSQNTEESGEEGV
-175 DEMSMEGMDSYAN
+175 DEMGMPFSDYSVK
-188 NIRHDVVIKRKSYG
+188 HDVVIKRMSYG

-219 RAASLEEADFVAH
+219 RSSSLEDADFVAH

-240 LIQMGYDRELVE
+240 LIQMGYDREIVE
-252 SYAGYTELDFSDEV
+252 KYAGYTELDTTSEV
-266 QNRFE
+266 QNRFQDVE
-271 DIESGSDTDTSD
+271 TTGETDSSDM
-283 VSMRDV
+283 SMRDV

-300 DGDGIAEL
+300 DDDGIAEL
-308 RRVVALGQ
+308 RRVVTLGQ
-316 SSEIV
+316 GFEIV
-321 ENEVF
+321 ENDTF
-326 DHVPF
+326 DHIPF

-343 IGRSLAEIV
+343 IGRSIAELI
-352 MDIQLVKSTVMRQL
+352 MDLQLIKSTVLRQL

-371 LTNNSRVAAVEGQ
+371 LTNNARVAAVEGQ
-384 VNIDDLLNSR
+384 VNLDDLLNSR
-394 AGGVVRVRQANAI
+394 AGGIVRMRQPNAV
-407 QQLQP
+407 QVLQP
-412 QMIGQNAYGLLQYL
+412 PMVGQNAFSLLQYL
-426 DQLKEQKTGLS
+426 DEIKEQRTGLS

-464 GKIEMIARVF
+464 GKVEMIARVF

-485 ILTLCLHHGKKDQ
+485 VLTLCLHHGKKEQ

-513 WKHEYDIT
+513 WKHEYDLS
-521 VNVGLGSGQTNEKL
+521 VNVGLGSGQTNEKM
-535 AFLNQMAQKQEQILL
+535 AFLAQMAQKQEQILL
-550 QLGAE
+550 QTGVD
-555 NPLVSLEQYRNTLAE
+555 NPLVSLQQYRNTLAE
-570 LAGLA
+570 LANMA

-584 KNPADMPPQPQQPP
+584 KNPEDTPPQPQQPP
-598 QPSEAQIK
+598 PPSEAEMK
-606 MQLEQQKMEADIQ
+606 MQFEQQKFQAELE
-619 LQKQKQDAELQLKRE
+619 LQKTKQDAELALKRE

-640 EIRKEELRYE
+640 QIRQEELRYE

-661 GNPST
+661 GKPST

>member
-1 MDKLEFQALLRNE
+1 MDDLEFNALLRNE
-14 IENAHGYYDNEYGI
+14 IENALGYYDSEYST
-28 DRIKA
+28 DRVTL
-33 MDYYMGEKY
+33 MDYYMGEEY

-69 RTFTQTDDF
+69 RMFTQTDEF
-78 VKFMPRGEED
+78 VKFMPRQPED
-88 VEGAEQATSYANYVI
+88 VEGAKQATSYANYVL
-103 NCQNNGFVI
+103 NCQNNGFVV

-133 ETETMEEETYTNL
+133 ETEDMTEEEYTGL

-154 LQDDSVE
+154 LQDPAVE
-161 ILEQNSEEIEAYEF
+161 IVSQNTEESGEEGV
-175 DEMSMEGMDSYAN
+175 DEMGMPFSDYSVS
-188 NIRHDVVIKRKSYG
+188 HDVVIKRMSYG

-219 RAASLEEADFVAH
+219 RSSSLEDADFVAH

-252 SYAGYTELDFSDEV
+252 KYAGYTELDTTSEV
-266 QNRFE
+266 QNRFQDVE
-271 DIESGSDTDTSD
+271 TNGDTDSSD
-283 VSMRDV
+283 MSMRDV

-308 RRVVALGQ
+308 RRVVTLGQ
-316 SSEIV
+316 GFEIV
-321 ENEVF
+321 ENDTF
-326 DHVPF
+326 DHIPF

-343 IGRSLAEIV
+343 IGRSIAELI
-352 MDIQLVKSTVMRQL
+352 MDLQLIKSTVLRQL

-371 LTNNSRVAAVEGQ
+371 LTNNARVAAVEGQ
-384 VNIDDLLNSR
+384 VNLDDLLNSR
-394 AGGVVRVRQANAI
+394 AGGIVRMRQANAV
-407 QQLQP
+407 QVLQP
-412 QMIGQNAYGLLQYL
+412 PMVGQNAFSLLQYL
-426 DQLKEQKTGLS
+426 DEIKEQRTGLS

-485 ILTLCLHHGKKDQ
+485 VLTLCLHHGKKEQ

-513 WKHEYDIT
+513 WKHEYDLS
-521 VNVGLGSGQTNEKL
+521 VNVGLGSGQTNEKM
-535 AFLNQMAQKQEQILL
+535 AFLAQMAQKQEQILL

-555 NPLVSLEQYRNTLAE
+555 NPLVNLQQYRNTLAE
-570 LAGLA
+570 LASMA

-584 KNPADMPPQPQQPP
+584 KNPEDTPPQPQQPP
-598 QPSEAQIK
+598 PPSEAEMK
-606 MQLEQQKMEADIQ
+606 MQFEQQKFQAELE
-619 LQKQKQDAELQLKRE
+619 LQKQKQDAELALKRE

-640 EIRKEELRYE
+640 QIRQEELRYE

-661 GNPST
+661 GKPST

>member
-1 MDKLEFQALLRNE
+1 MDKLEFNALVRNE
-14 IENAHGYYDNEYGI
+14 IENALGYYDSEYGT
-28 DRIKA
+28 DRITA
-33 MDYYMGEKY
+33 MNYYMGEDF

-69 RTFTQTDDF
+69 RTFTQTDEF
-78 VKFMPRGEED
+78 VKFMPRQPED
-88 VEGAEQATSYANYVI
+88 VEGAKQATSYANYVL

-112 LHNFFKDALLQKLGV
+112 LHNFFKDALLQKIGV

-133 ETETMEEETYTNL
+133 ETEEAQEEEYTGL

-154 LQDDSVE
+154 LQDPNVE
-161 ILEQNSEEIEAYEF
+161 IVSQNTEEYGEEGV
-175 DEMSMEGMDSYAN
+175 DEMGMPVSDYSVS
-188 NIRHDVVIKRKSYG
+188 HDVVIKRMSYG

-219 RAASLEEADFVAH
+219 RAASIEDADFVAH
-232 RTTMKVSD
+232 RTTMKVGD

-252 SYAGYTELDFSDEV
+252 KYAGYTELDTSSEV

-271 DIESGSDTDTSD
+271 DVESSDATDSSD
-283 VSMRDV
+283 MSMRDV
-289 LVVEAYIKADY
+289 LVVEAYIKSDY
-300 DGDGIAEL
+300 DGDGVAEL
-308 RRVVALGQ
+308 RRVVTLG
-316 SSEIV
+316 SGFEIV
-321 ENEVF
+321 ENETF

-343 IGRSLAEIV
+343 VGRSIAELI
-352 MDIQLVKSTVMRQL
+352 MDLQLIKSTVLRQL

-371 LTNNSRVAAVEGQ
+371 LTNNARVAAVEGQ
-384 VNIDDLLNSR
+384 VNLDDLLNSR
-394 AGGVVRVRQANAI
+394 AGGIVRMRQANAV
-407 QQLQP
+407 QVLQP
-412 QMIGQNAYGLLQYL
+412 PMVGQNAFSLLQYL
-426 DQLKEQKTGLS
+426 DEIREQRTGLS

-485 ILTLCLHHGKKDQ
+485 VLTLCLHHGKKEQ

-513 WKHEYDIT
+513 WKHEYDLS
-521 VNVGLGSGQTNEKL
+521 VNVGLGSGQTNEKM
-535 AFLNQMAQKQEQILL
+535 AFLAQMAQKQEQILL
-550 QLGAE
+550 QMGAE
-555 NPLVSLEQYRNTLAE
+555 NPLVDLQQYRNTLAE
-570 LAGLA
+570 LASMA

-584 KNPADMPPQPQQPP
+584 KNPEDTPPQPQQPP
-598 QPSEAQIK
+598 PPSEAEMK
-606 MQLEQQKMEADIQ
+606 MQFEQQKFQAELE
-619 LQKQKQDAELQLKRE
+619 LQKAKQDAELALKRE

-640 EIRKEELRYE
+640 QIRQEELRYE

-661 GNPST
+661 GKPST

>member
-1 MDKLEFQALLRNE
+1 MDKLEFNALVRNE
-14 IENAHGYYDNEYGI
+14 IENALGYYDSEYGT
-28 DRIKA
+28 DRITA
-33 MDYYMGEKY
+33 MNYYMGEDF

-69 RTFTQTDDF
+69 RTFTQTDEF
-78 VKFMPRGEED
+78 VKFMPRQPED
-88 VEGAEQATSYANYVI
+88 VEGAKQATSYANYVL

-112 LHNFFKDALLQKLGV
+112 LHNFFKDALLQKIGV

-133 ETETMEEETYTNL
+133 ETEEAQEEEYTGL

-154 LQDDSVE
+154 LQDPNVE
-161 ILEQNSEEIEAYEF
+161 IVSQNTEEYGEEGV
-175 DEMSMEGMDSYAN
+175 DEMGMPVSDYSVS
-188 NIRHDVVIKRKSYG
+188 HDVVIKRMSYG

-219 RAASLEEADFVAH
+219 RAASIEDADFVAH
-232 RTTMKVSD
+232 RTTMKVGD

-252 SYAGYTELDFSDEV
+252 KYAGYTELDTSSEV

-271 DIESGSDTDTSD
+271 DVESSDATDSSD
-283 VSMRDV
+283 MSMRDV
-289 LVVEAYIKADY
+289 LVVEAYIKSDY
-300 DGDGIAEL
+300 DGDGVAEL
-308 RRVVALGQ
+308 RRVVTLG
-316 SSEIV
+316 SGFEIV
-321 ENEVF
+321 ENETF

-343 IGRSLAEIV
+343 VGRSIAELI
-352 MDIQLVKSTVMRQL
+352 MDLQLIKSTVLRQL

-371 LTNNSRVAAVEGQ
+371 LTNNARVAAVEGQ
-384 VNIDDLLNSR
+384 VNLDDLLNSR
-394 AGGVVRVRQANAI
+394 AGGIVRMRQANAV
-407 QQLQP
+407 QVLQP
-412 QMIGQNAYGLLQYL
+412 PTVGQNAFSLLQYL
-426 DQLKEQKTGLS
+426 DEIKEQRTGLS

-485 ILTLCLHHGKKDQ
+485 VLTLCLHHGKKEQ

-513 WKHEYDIT
+513 WKHEYDLS
-521 VNVGLGSGQTNEKL
+521 VNVGLGSGQTNEKM
-535 AFLNQMAQKQEQILL
+535 AFLAQMAQKQEQILL
-550 QLGAE
+550 QMGAE
-555 NPLVSLEQYRNTLAE
+555 NPLVDLQQYRNTLAE
-570 LAGLA
+570 LASMA
-575 GFKDASRFF
+575 GFKDATRFF
-584 KNPADMPPQPQQPP
+584 KNPEDTPPQPQQPP
-598 QPSEAQIK
+598 PPSEAEMK
-606 MQLEQQKMEADIQ
+606 MQFEQQKFQAELE
-619 LQKQKQDAELQLKRE
+619 LQKAKQDAELALKRE

-640 EIRKEELRYE
+640 QIRQEELRYE

-661 GNPST
+661 GKPST

>member
-1 MDKLEFQALLRNE
+1 MDDLQFNALLRNE
-14 IENAHGYYDNEYGI
+14 IENALGYYDSEYST
-28 DRIKA
+28 DRVTL
-33 MDYYMGEKY
+33 MDYYMGEEY

-69 RTFTQTDDF
+69 RMFTQTDEF
-78 VKFMPRGEED
+78 VKFMPRQPED
-88 VEGAEQATSYANYVI
+88 VEGAKQATSYANYVL
-103 NCQNNGFVI
+103 NCQNNGFVV

-133 ETETMEEETYTNL
+133 ETEDMTEEEYTGL

-154 LQDDSVE
+154 LQDPAVE
-161 ILEQNSEEIEAYEF
+161 IVSQNTEESGEEGV
-175 DEMSMEGMDSYAN
+175 DEMGMPFSDYSVK
-188 NIRHDVVIKRKSYG
+188 HDVVIKRMSYG

-219 RAASLEEADFVAH
+219 RSSSLEDADFDAH

-252 SYAGYTELDFSDEV
+252 KYAGYTELDTTSEV
-266 QNRFE
+266 QNRFQDVE
-271 DIESGSDTDTSD
+271 TTGETDSSDM
-283 VSMRDV
+283 SMRDV

-300 DGDGIAEL
+300 DDDGIAEL
-308 RRVVALGQ
+308 RRVVTLGQ
-316 SSEIV
+316 GFEIV
-321 ENEVF
+321 ENDTF
-326 DHVPF
+326 DHIPF

-343 IGRSLAEIV
+343 IGRSIAELI
-352 MDIQLVKSTVMRQL
+352 MDLQLIKSTVLRQL

-371 LTNNSRVAAVEGQ
+371 LTNNARVAAVEGQ
-384 VNIDDLLNSR
+384 VNLDDLLNSR
-394 AGGVVRVRQANAI
+394 AGGIVRMRQPNAV
-407 QQLQP
+407 QVLQP
-412 QMIGQNAYGLLQYL
+412 PMVGQNAFSLLQYL
-426 DQLKEQKTGLS
+426 DEIKEQRTGLS

-485 ILTLCLHHGKKDQ
+485 VLTLCLHHGKKEQ

-513 WKHEYDIT
+513 WKHEYDLS
-521 VNVGLGSGQTNEKL
+521 VNVGLGSGQTNEKM
-535 AFLNQMAQKQEQILL
+535 AFLAQMAQKQEQILL
-550 QLGAE
+550 QTGVD
-555 NPLVSLEQYRNTLAE
+555 NPLVSLQQYRNTLAE
-570 LAGLA
+570 LANMA

-584 KNPADMPPQPQQPP
+584 KNPEDIPPQPQQPP
-598 QPSEAQIK
+598 PPSEAEMK
-606 MQLEQQKMEADIQ
+606 MQFEQQKFQAELE
-619 LQKQKQDAELQLKRE
+619 LQKAKQDAELALKRE

-640 EIRKEELRYE
+640 QIRQEELRYE
-650 AQLRGFEQQVG
+650 AQLRGFEQQAG
-661 GNPST
+661 GKPST
-666 NLPRVE
+666 NLPRVD

>member
-1 MDKLEFQALLRNE
+1 MDKLEFNALVRNE
-14 IENAHGYYDNEYGI
+14 IENALGYYDSEYGT
-28 DRIKA
+28 DRITA
-33 MDYYMGEKY
+33 MNYYMGEDF

-69 RTFTQTDDF
+69 RTFTQTDEF
-78 VKFMPRGEED
+78 VKFMPRQPED
-88 VEGAEQATSYANYVI
+88 VEGAKQATSYANYVL

-112 LHNFFKDALLQKLGV
+112 LHNFFKDALLQKIGV

-133 ETETMEEETYTNL
+133 ETEEAQEEEYTGL

-154 LQDDSVE
+154 LQDPNVE
-161 ILEQNSEEIEAYEF
+161 IVSQNTEEYGEEGV
-175 DEMSMEGMDSYAN
+175 DEMGMPVSDYSVS
-188 NIRHDVVIKRKSYG
+188 HDVVIKRMSYG

-219 RAASLEEADFVAH
+219 RAASIEDADFVAH
-232 RTTMKVSD
+232 RTTMKVGD

-252 SYAGYTELDFSDEV
+252 KYAGYTELDTSSEV

-271 DIESGSDTDTSD
+271 DVESSDATDSSD
-283 VSMRDV
+283 MSMRDV
-289 LVVEAYIKADY
+289 LVVEAYIKSDY
-300 DGDGIAEL
+300 DGDGVAEL
-308 RRVVALGQ
+308 RRVVTLG
-316 SSEIV
+316 SGFEIV
-321 ENEVF
+321 ENETF

-343 IGRSLAEIV
+343 VGRSIAELI
-352 MDIQLVKSTVMRQL
+352 MDLQLIKSTVLRQL

-371 LTNNSRVAAVEGQ
+371 LTNNARVAAVEGQ
-384 VNIDDLLNSR
+384 VNLDDLLNSR
-394 AGGVVRVRQANAI
+394 AGGIVRMRQANAV
-407 QQLQP
+407 QVLQP
-412 QMIGQNAYGLLQYL
+412 PTVGQNAFSLLQYL
-426 DQLKEQKTGLS
+426 DEIKEQRTGLS

-485 ILTLCLHHGKKDQ
+485 VLTLCLHHGKKEQ

-513 WKHEYDIT
+513 WKHEYDLT
-521 VNVGLGSGQTNEKL
+521 VNVGLGSGQTNEKM
-535 AFLNQMAQKQEQILL
+535 AFLAQMAQKQEQILL
-550 QLGAE
+550 QMGAE
-555 NPLVSLEQYRNTLAE
+555 NPLVDLQQYRNTLAE
-570 LAGLA
+570 LASMA
-575 GFKDASRFF
+575 GFKDATRFF
-584 KNPADMPPQPQQPP
+584 KNPEDTPPQPQQPP
-598 QPSEAQIK
+598 PPSEAEMK
-606 MQLEQQKMEADIQ
+606 MQFEQQKFQAELE
-619 LQKQKQDAELQLKRE
+619 LQKAKQDAELALKRE

-640 EIRKEELRYE
+640 QIRQEELRYE

-661 GNPST
+661 GKPST

>member
-1 MDKLEFQALLRNE
+1 MDDLEFNALLRNE
-14 IENAHGYYDNEYGI
+14 IENALGYYDSEYST
-28 DRIKA
+28 DRVTL
-33 MDYYMGEKY
+33 MDYYMGEEY

-69 RTFTQTDDF
+69 RMFTQTDEF
-78 VKFMPRGEED
+78 VKFMPRQPED
-88 VEGAEQATSYANYVI
+88 VEGAKQATSYANYVL
-103 NCQNNGFVI
+103 NCQNNGFVV

-133 ETETMEEETYTNL
+133 ETEDMTEEEYTGL

-154 LQDDSVE
+154 LQDPAVE
-161 ILEQNSEEIEAYEF
+161 IVSQNTEESGEEGV
-175 DEMSMEGMDSYAN
+175 DEMGMPFSDYSVS
-188 NIRHDVVIKRKSYG
+188 HDVVIKRMSYG

-219 RAASLEEADFVAH
+219 RSSSLEDADFVAH

-252 SYAGYTELDFSDEV
+252 KYAGYTELDTTSEV
-266 QNRFE
+266 QNRFQDVE
-271 DIESGSDTDTSD
+271 TNGDTDSSD
-283 VSMRDV
+283 MSMRDV
-289 LVVEAYIKADY
+289 LVVEAYIRADY
-300 DGDGIAEL
+300 DGDGVAEL
-308 RRVVALGQ
+308 RRVVTLGQ
-316 SSEIV
+316 GFEIV
-321 ENEVF
+321 ENDTF
-326 DHVPF
+326 DHIPF

-343 IGRSLAEIV
+343 IGRSIAELI
-352 MDIQLVKSTVMRQL
+352 MDLQLIKSTVLRQL

-371 LTNNSRVAAVEGQ
+371 LTNNARVAAVEGQ
-384 VNIDDLLNSR
+384 VNLDDLLNSR
-394 AGGVVRVRQANAI
+394 AGGIVRMRQANAV
-407 QQLQP
+407 QVLQP
-412 QMIGQNAYGLLQYL
+412 PMVGQNAFSLLQYL
-426 DQLKEQKTGLS
+426 DEIKEQRTGLS

-485 ILTLCLHHGKKDQ
+485 VLTLCLHHGKKEQ

-513 WKHEYDIT
+513 WKHEYDLS
-521 VNVGLGSGQTNEKL
+521 VNVGLGSGQTNEKM
-535 AFLNQMAQKQEQILL
+535 AFLAQMAQKQEQILL

-555 NPLVSLEQYRNTLAE
+555 NPLVNLQQYRNTLAE
-570 LAGLA
+570 LASMA

-584 KNPADMPPQPQQPP
+584 KNPEDTPPQPQQPP
-598 QPSEAQIK
+598 PPSEAEMK
-606 MQLEQQKMEADIQ
+606 MQFEQQKFQAELE
-619 LQKQKQDAELQLKRE
+619 LQKAKQDAELALKRE

-640 EIRKEELRYE
+640 QIRQEELRYE

-661 GNPST
+661 GKPST
-666 NLPRVE
+666 NLPRVD

>member
-1 MDKLEFQALLRNE
+1 MDDLQFNALLRNE
-14 IENAHGYYDNEYGI
+14 IENALGYYDSEYST
-28 DRIKA
+28 DRVTL
-33 MDYYMGEKY
+33 MDYYMGEEY

-69 RTFTQTDDF
+69 RMFTQTDEF
-78 VKFMPRGEED
+78 VKFMPRQPED
-88 VEGAEQATSYANYVI
+88 VEGAKQATSYANYVL
-103 NCQNNGFVI
+103 NCQNNGFVV

-133 ETETMEEETYTNL
+133 ETEDMTEEEYTGL

-154 LQDDSVE
+154 LQDPAVE
-161 ILEQNSEEIEAYEF
+161 IVSQNTEESGEEGV
-175 DEMSMEGMDSYAN
+175 DEMGMPFSDYSVS
-188 NIRHDVVIKRKSYG
+188 HDVVIKRMSYG

-219 RAASLEEADFVAH
+219 RSSSLEDADFVAH

-252 SYAGYTELDFSDEV
+252 KYAGYTELDTTSEV
-266 QNRFE
+266 QNRFQDVE
-271 DIESGSDTDTSD
+271 TTGETDSSDM
-283 VSMRDV
+283 SMRDV

-300 DGDGIAEL
+300 DDDGIAEL
-308 RRVVALGQ
+308 RRVVTLGQ
-316 SSEIV
+316 GFEIV
-321 ENEVF
+321 ENDTF
-326 DHVPF
+326 DHIPF

-343 IGRSLAEIV
+343 IGRSIAELI
-352 MDIQLVKSTVMRQL
+352 MDLQLIKSTVLRQL

-371 LTNNSRVAAVEGQ
+371 LTNNARVAAVEGQ
-384 VNIDDLLNSR
+384 VNLDDLLNSR
-394 AGGVVRVRQANAI
+394 AGGIVRMRQANAV
-407 QQLQP
+407 QVLQP
-412 QMIGQNAYGLLQYL
+412 PMVGQNAFSLLQYL
-426 DQLKEQKTGLS
+426 DEIKEQRTGLS

-485 ILTLCLHHGKKDQ
+485 VLTLCLHHGKKEQ

-513 WKHEYDIT
+513 WKHEYDLS
-521 VNVGLGSGQTNEKL
+521 VNVGLGSGQTNEKM
-535 AFLNQMAQKQEQILL
+535 AFLAQMAQKQEQILL
-550 QLGAE
+550 QTGVD
-555 NPLVSLEQYRNTLAE
+555 NPLVSLQQYRNTLAE
-570 LAGLA
+570 LANMA

-584 KNPADMPPQPQQPP
+584 KNPEDIPPQPQQPP
-598 QPSEAQIK
+598 PPSEAEMK
-606 MQLEQQKMEADIQ
+606 MQFEQQKFQAELE
-619 LQKQKQDAELQLKRE
+619 LQKAKQDAELALKRE

-640 EIRKEELRYE
+640 QIRQEELRYE

-661 GNPST
+661 GKPST
-666 NLPRVE
+666 NLPRVD

>member
-154 LQDDSVE
+154 LQDDSIE
-161 ILEQNSEEIEAYEF
+161 IVEQNSNDLQSNEI
-175 DEMSMEGMDSYAN
+175 DEMGIPIVEDY
-188 NIRHDVVIKRKSYG
+188 IRHDVVIKRKTYG

-271 DIESGSDTDTSD
+271 DVESGSDTDTSD

-316 SSEIV
+316 GAEIV

-474 AETGVKQLFRL
+474 AETGVKQLFKL

-584 KNPADMPPQPQQPP
+584 KNPANMPPQPPQPP

-661 GNPST
+661 GKPST